1 MKRALKIVGIVLGV
15 IVVALIAL
23 PFGINVNSFRPKLES
38 ELSTAL
44 GREVKVGNLDLS
56 LFGGRMSAQDL
67 SVADDPAFSSE
78 PFIRAK
84 SLKVGVELLPLIF
97 SRALH
102 ITDLTLERPEITLM
116 RAETGKW
123 NFSSLG
129 GSSTAAPAP
138 ATEAPASSS
147 ATANLAV
154 KKLDI
159 KDGQVK
165 IGRANSPKIHVYD
178 NVNIAVRDFVF
189 TAEFPFTFSASFP
202 GGGELKVDG
211 KMGPINSSD
220 TSLTPVDAQLHV
232 KRLDL
237 AASGFGDLFPG
248 LSGIAD
254 FDSTAVS
261 DGQLLRTNG
270 TLHAEKLK
278 LVQNGSPAGRPV
290 ELKYSVEHQLQSVGG
305 TLTEG
310 DISMGK
316 AMAQL
321 TGTYQAQGAT
331 MLLTMK
337 LNAQAMPVNDLE
349 AMLPA
354 LGVVLPAGSSLN
366 GGTLSAN
373 LTING
378 PADGPVIAGPIRL
391 SNSRLAGFDLG
402 SKMSAVSKLSGSSSA
417 TDTSIQN
424 FSTDARIAPEG
435 IRGDNVNLTVPAL
448 GTLTGNGTI
457 SPGGALDFKMTANLT
472 GAVAS
477 ELTKLAG
484 LGDTGT
490 AVAFFIRGTTS
501 NPTFVPDVGGT
512 LKGQLGSQLGQK
524 LGAKLK
530 SSLQSKAG
538 AKSSSPAAQVKSVQ
552 KQPSQP
558 QKKSVLGK
566 IGGFFHRKKNQ
577 DAQSNSK
584 K

>member
-1 MKRALKIVGIVLGV
+1 MRRGLKIAGIVLGV
-15 IVVALIAL
+15 IILALIAL
-23 PFGINVNSFRPKLES
+23 PFGINVNSFRPKLEA

-56 LFGGRMSAQDL
+56 LFGGRVSAEDL
-67 SVADDPAFSSE
+67 SVADDPAFSSNA
-78 PFIRAK
+78 FIRAK

-97 SRALH
+97 SKALH
-102 ITDLTLERPEITLM
+102 ITDLTLEKPEITLM
-116 RAETGKW
+116 RADSGKW

-129 GSSTAAPAP
+129 GTSSSEPAP
-138 ATEAPASSS
+138 ASANSS

-159 KDGQVK
+159 KEGQVK
-165 IGRANSPKIHVYD
+165 IGRASSPKIHVYD
-178 NVNIAVRDFVF
+178 NVNIGVRDFSF
-189 TAEFPFTFSASFP
+189 TAEFPFTFSANFP

-211 KMGPINSSD
+211 KLGPINSTD
-220 TSLTPVDAQLHV
+220 TSLTPVEAQLHV

-254 FDSTAVS
+254 FDSAAVS

-290 ELKYSVEHQLQSVGG
+290 ELKYAVEHQLQSVGG
-305 TLTEG
+305 TLTQG
-310 DISMGK
+310 DISMGR
-316 AMAQL
+316 ALAQL
-321 TGTYQAQGAT
+321 TGAYEAQGPA

-391 SNSRLAGFDLG
+391 SNSRLARFDLG
-402 SKMSAVSKLSGSSSA
+402 SKMSAVSKLSGSASS

-424 FSTDARIAPEG
+424 FSTDARIAPGG

-457 SPGGALDFKMTANLT
+457 SPGGALEFKMTANLT
-472 GAVAS
+472 GAIAS
-477 ELTKLAG
+477 QLTKLAG
-484 LGDTGT
+484 LGDKGT

-512 LKGQLGSQLGQK
+512 LKGQLGNQLGQK
-524 LGAKLK
+524 LGAKLT
-530 SSLQSKAG
+530 SSMQSKAG
-538 AKSSSPAAQVKSVQ
+538 VKAPTAQTRNLSPQ
-552 KQPSQP
+552 SQP
-558 QKKSVLGK
+558 EKKSVFGK
-566 IGGFFHRKKNQ
+566 IGGFFHKKKNPN
-577 DAQSNSK
+577 DAQQSTSK

>member
-1 MKRALKIVGIVLGV
+1 MKRALKIVGIVLSV

-44 GREVKVGNLDLS
+44 GREVKVGNLDFS
-56 LFGGRMSAQDL
+56 LFGGRVSAQEL

-78 PFIRAK
+78 PFIRAQ

-102 ITDLTLERPEITLM
+102 ITDLTLDRPEITLM

-129 GSSTAAPAP
+129 GSSSSEPAPAP
-138 ATEAPASSS
+138 GASSS

-178 NVNIAVRDFVF
+178 NVSIAVRDFSF

-290 ELKYSVEHQLQSVGG
+290 ELKYAVEHQLQSVGG

-321 TGTYQAQGAT
+321 TGTYQAQGST

-337 LNAQAMPVNDLE
+337 LSAQAMPVNDLE

-354 LGVVLPAGSSLN
+354 LGVVLPTGSSLN

-402 SKMSAVSKLSGSSSA
+402 SKMSAVSKLSGSISA

-448 GTLTGNGTI
+448 GTLTGKGTI
-457 SPGGALDFKMTANLT
+457 SPGGALDFQMTANLT

-484 LGDTGT
+484 LGDKGT

-512 LKGQLGSQLGQK
+512 LKGQLGGQLGQK

-538 AKSSSPAAQVKSVQ
+538 AKSSTPVAQVKSVQ

-558 QKKSVLGK
+558 QKKSVFGK
-566 IGGFFHRKKNQ
+566 IGGFFHKKKNQ
-577 DAQSNSK
+577 DTQQNNSK